1 MPKVI
6 TYVVSMASASEA
18 KKPTTKRATKH
29 ATCQVWTD
37 LPWSTL
43 QAQLLVK
50 ISDALKPKIINFANY
65 EALFHIPRLLS
76 KPGMVLAG
84 DADYQILL
92 QRVASIKK
100 TDPIVYVDILERTV
114 CDEEKENIEP
124 EKDRVDSDD
133 EEQPKKKKK
142 KKVCCRFSSHPFPNL
157 SRLRILP
164 VFLGIKPKTRT

>member
-29 ATCQVWTD
+29 ATCQVRAD

-43 QAQLLVK
+43 QAQLLIK
-50 ISDALKPKIINFANY
+50 ISDALKPKIIDFANY

-92 QRVASIKK
+92 QRVASIK
-100 TDPIVYVDILERTV
+100 
-114 CDEEKENIEP
+114 ENVEP
-124 EKDRVDSDD
+124 EKDKVDSDCHC
-133 EEQPKKKKK
+133 PPYGPYGA
-142 KKVCCRFSSHPFPNL
+142 CSRGTSTPSASSYPHREHTRG
-157 SRLRILP
+157 SP
-164 VFLGIKPKTRT
+164 VIV